1 MSLREV
7 AQIGMAALA
16 LCCVCT
22 SARSQ
27 NETSSALSGEV
38 LNVAGE
44 PIAGASVS
52 LSHAPTGAQQH
63 ASTNRSGRYA
73 FSGLPPGGPYT
84 LTTSNFGY
92 ETRTVPTL
100 HLDLGENFSPALTLH
115 LTRRATTDDHV
126 HELDKLVVT
135 ATRTALS
142 PGPSTALSRDEIDD
156 QPSIDRSLNE
166 YARNDP
172 NVTLIDSERGELTA
186 AGQHTRFN
194 STQID
199 GVRLNDMYGLTPNGM
214 PSQGNPFSM
223 ETVEAISI
231 DVSPYDASRGGF
243 TGASIN
249 AVTRSGTNQFHGSLY
264 YSYRNQNFRAHHPV
278 TGERDPFTDQTSG
291 ITFGGPLLPNRLF
304 FFAGYEYSE
313 RTEPA
318 PSAGFDP
325 APASLAQIVSLA
337 QNYGYDPGSLV
348 NPGAQRKQ
356 DRKYLTR
363 LDWQIAPGHRLST
376 RYSRTRGQNPNFAD
390 YSTSGRVSLSGHWY
404 LSEQSLDAYSV
415 QLFSRWQDD
424 FSSEVKFAR
433 HRYTSARTTGQR
445 FPQVR
450 VNGVPSADGTDTG
463 SVIIGTE
470 ETSQLNDL
478 AVENTQSSALGTW
491 LYGNHRIT
499 VGVEAER
506 SDFENTFLQNAFG
519 NYSFSSIANFASGT
533 PSSYTYQ
540 YVLPGRTP
548 TAAWGY
554 TTNSLFLQDRWKPS
568 ARFDLSLGLRID
580 RLSTN
585 QKPEYNPLFEQ
596 TFRRRNDHT
605 FDGAT
610 TLAPRIGFTWKLDDS
625 ARLTLRGGT
634 GIFQG
639 RAPGVWL
646 SNPYTNDGT
655 SSLLNTSITSG
666 FSPDPDNQPK
676 GNPAG
681 RRQRVDLLDDDFKMP
696 TVARANLAL
705 DHRLPWLGFTA
716 TLEAVHTET
725 LQGLTYQN
733 LNLRRT
739 GTGPDGRAIYGNRT
753 ASFALSSNSQ
763 YQHVAYSDVYLLT
776 NTSHGSATQLTARLR
791 RPLRR
796 HWAFNASYTRGRA
809 RETSPTTS
817 STAGSNFSTRASLD
831 PNDEEPGTASTQ
843 VRDRFLASG
852 TLRFAAIRG
861 FDTKLTL
868 AYEGRTGR
876 PYSFIFSNDTNG
888 DSADY
893 SNDLLYVPSGR
904 YDPRVRWT
912 DPAQAD
918 AFFAYLNTRPELARF
933 AGQVVPRNSER
944 SPFIHQFDLK
954 FTQEI
959 SLWRDLRA
967 EFFADIINLGNLL
980 NPDWGRIEQ
989 IPFPHTQ
996 PIASAGYDP
1005 AANQYVYRFT
1015 TVRGPVLQP
1024 GPSRWQIQTGVRLKF

>member
-1 MSLREV
+1 MSFREL
-7 AQIGMAALA
+7 AQTGMAALA

-22 SARSQ
+22 SVRSQ

-38 LNVAGE
+38 FNVAGG
-44 PIAGASVS
+44 PFAGASVL
-52 LSHAPTGAQQH
+52 LSHAPTGVTQH
-63 ASTNRSGRYA
+63 ALTNGSGRFA

-92 ETRTVPTL
+92 ETRATSISV
-100 HLDLGENFSPALTLH
+100 LDLGENRAPEITLH
-115 LTRRATTDDHV
+115 KNRAHASGENI

-135 ATRTALS
+135 ASRAAAT
-142 PGPSTALSRDEIDD
+142 PGPSTLLSREEIDD
-156 QPSIDRSLNE
+156 QPSVDRSLNE
-166 YARNDP
+166 YARTDP
-172 NVTLIDSERGELTA
+172 NVTLIDADRGELTG
-186 AGQHTRFN
+186 AGQNTRYN

-199 GVRLNDMYGLTPNGM
+199 GIRLNDMFGLTANGM

-231 DVSPYDASRGGF
+231 DVSPYDTSRGGF
-243 TGASIN
+243 TGASVN

-264 YSYRNQNFRAHHPV
+264 YSYRNQNFRAHHPI
-278 TGERDPFTDQTSG
+278 TGERDPFTDQTTG
-291 ITFGGPLLPNRLF
+291 LTLGGPLWRNRLF

-325 APASLAQIVSLA
+325 APAALTQIVSLA

-356 DRKYLTR
+356 DRKYLAR
-363 LDWQIAPGHRLST
+363 LDWQIAPGHRLSS
-376 RYSRTRGQNPNFAD
+376 RYSRTRGQNPAFAD

-424 FSSEVKFAR
+424 FNSEVKFAR
-433 HRYTSARTTGQR
+433 HSYTSARNTGSR

-450 VNGVPSADGTDTG
+450 INGVPSADASDTG

-478 AVENTQSSALGTW
+478 TVENLQSSALGTW

-499 VGVEAER
+499 LGVEAER

-519 NYSFSSIANFASGT
+519 NYSFSSIANFASGN
-533 PSSYTYQ
+533 PSAFTHQ
-540 YVLPGRTP
+540 YLLPGRIP
-548 TAAWGY
+548 TIAWGY
-554 TTNSLFLQDRWKPS
+554 TTNSLFIQDRWKPS
-568 ARFDLSLGLRID
+568 SRLDFSFGFRLD

-596 TFRRRNDHT
+596 TFQRRNDST

-610 TLAPRIGFTWKLDDS
+610 TIAPRAGFTWKLDDS
-625 ARLTLRGGT
+625 ARFTLRGGA

-646 SNPYTNDGT
+646 SNPYSNDGT
-655 SSLLNTSITSG
+655 SSLLNTSTTGG

-681 RRQRVDLLDDDFKMP
+681 RRQRVDLLDENFHMP

-716 TLEAVHTET
+716 TLEAVQTET
-725 LQGLTYQN
+725 IEGLIYQN

-739 GTGPDGRAIYGNRT
+739 GTSPDGRAIYGNRT
-753 ASFALSSNSQ
+753 ASYALSSNTQ
-763 YQHVAYSDVYLLT
+763 YLHAAYSDVYLLT
-776 NTSHGSATQLTARLR
+776 NTPHGSATQLTARLR
-791 RPLRR
+791 RPLRG
-796 HWAFNASYTRGRA
+796 HWAFSASYTRGRV
-809 RETSPTTS
+809 REASPMTS
-817 STAGSNFSTRASLD
+817 STAGTNFSTRASLD
-831 PNDEEPGTASTQ
+831 PNDEEPGTASTE
-843 VRDRFLASG
+843 VRDRFLASA
-852 TLRFAAIRG
+852 TLRVSPIRG
-861 FDTKLTL
+861 LDTKITL
-868 AYEGRTGR
+868 AYEGRSGR

-904 YDPRVRWT
+904 SDPRVRWA

-918 AFFAYLNTRPELARF
+918 AFFTYLNTRPELARF

-944 SPFIHQFDLK
+944 SPFVHQFDLK
-954 FTQEI
+954 VSQQIT
-959 SLWRDLRA
+959 LWRSLRA
-967 EFFADIINLGNLL
+967 ELFADIMNLGNLL
-980 NPDWGRIEQ
+980 NPDWGRVEQ
-989 IPFPHTQ
+989 IAFPYTQ

-1024 GPSRWQIQTGVRLKF
+1024 GPSRWQIQGGLRLTF